1 MQRLAKKRREEPKTL
16 ASSLGERS
24 LQKLKSLD
32 SLGMSFNIDRMSKGF
47 ENIEAD
53 IERAVLVVV
62 NQDESEDEVVE
73 NELEGL
79 CEAAGVEPIVTIR
92 QRLDRPYKGT
102 YVGTGKVEEIG
113 LLAQETKADLVLID
127 GEVSGM
133 QQRNLEKAFDKK
145 VIDRTQ
151 LILDIFARRART
163 KEGMLQVELAQLT
176 YMMPKLMSVYT
187 KFERQKGGIGMR
199 GPGETKLE
207 SDRRM
212 VRDRISKLKHEIED
226 VKRVRDQQ
234 RSSRRKHPFP
244 FASIVGY
251 TSAGKSTLMNRMAGT
266 DLLADAMPF
275 ATLDPTTRKVD
286 LPDGYSLFLTDTVG
300 FIRNLPT
307 HLVAAFRSTLEEVT
321 HSDFILHLIDVS
333 TPAWEIQR
341 DAVMET
347 LQQLDAAD
355 KPSLTVFNKI
365 DALDNQHL
373 ATELVAAWPNSVAI
387 SAATGKGMEDLLA
400 AISRQVQSLLGT
412 VKALVPYSESGL
424 VQDCYDFGRVHLVD
438 YREEG
443 IYVEAELVA
452 EMRQKLERFSVE
464 L

>member
-1 MQRLAKKRREEPKTL
+1 MTKFE
-16 ASSLGERS
+16 SL
-24 LQKLKSLD
+24 
-32 SLGMSFNIDRMSKGF
+32 
-47 ENIEAD
+47 ENGL
-53 IERAVLVVV
+53 ERAVLVLI
-62 NQDESEDEVVE
+62 NEDENEDSIVE
-73 NELEGL
+73 DELEGL
-79 CEAAGVEPIVTIR
+79 CEAARVEPVAMIR

-102 YVGTGKVEEIG
+102 FVGTGKVEEIAA
-113 LLAQETKADLVLID
+113 LAKDMEADLVLID

-133 QQRNLEKAFDKK
+133 QQRNLEEAFPCK

-212 VRDRISKLKHEIED
+212 VRDRIARLQDEIDE
-226 VKRVRDQQ
+226 VKRVRHQQ
-234 RSSRRKHPFP
+234 RVSRRKHPFP
-244 FASIVGY
+244 FASICGY
-251 TSAGKSTLMNRMAGT
+251 TSAGKSTLMNRMAST

-275 ATLDPTTRKVD
+275 ATLDATTRKID
-286 LPDGYSLFLTDTVG
+286 LPDGYALFLTDTVG

-321 HSDFILHLIDVS
+321 FSDFLIHLVDVS
-333 TPAWEIQR
+333 HPAWESQR

-347 LQQLDAAD
+347 LEVLGAKG
-355 KPSLTVFNKI
+355 KPIITVFNKI
-365 DALDNQHL
+365 DAIQEPFIKRMLLESFPD
-373 ATELVAAWPNSVAI
+373 AVTI
-387 SAATGKGMEDLLA
+387 SAKTGQGMDDLLL
-400 AISRQVQSLLGT
+400 AIKNQVQSLLGY
-412 VKALVPYSESGL
+412 VRALVPYSQSGL
-424 VQDCYDFGRVHLVD
+424 IQECYDFGRVHKVD
-438 YREEG
+438 YQEGG

-452 EMRQKLERFSVE
+452 EMRGVLARYSLDTLYVE
-464 L
+464 DDPFDPANQSQTE